1 MSATAST
8 IPNITFDFRFII
20 RAVIHKDYLPPTP
33 VTNQLPQGP
42 DIALL
47 KMDKSVPRDLKSA
60 PICLPAGYM
69 FPDTPL
75 SGNKFC

>member
-1 MSATAST
+1 M
-8 IPNITFDFRFII
+8 
-20 RAVIHKDYLPPTP
+20 IHKDYLPPTQE
-33 VTNQLPQGP
+33 TNLHPQGP

-47 KMDKSVPRDLKSA
+47 KMDTSVPKDLKSA

-75 SGNKFC
+75 SGNKF